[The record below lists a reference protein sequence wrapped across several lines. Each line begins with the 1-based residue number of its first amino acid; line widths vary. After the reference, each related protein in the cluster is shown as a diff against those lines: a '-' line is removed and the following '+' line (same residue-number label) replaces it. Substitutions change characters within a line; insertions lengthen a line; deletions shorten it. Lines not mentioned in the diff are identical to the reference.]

1 MKRSPLFLALSGL
14 SSSTMERGFHES
26 GHDGQS
32 PPSGVTSRRNSRKPE
47 RSFKGLP
54 PSSFEGALQVI
65 RKSCP
70 VWMTLSSRTAA
81 GTRAS
86 GGMRAPFF
94 PQPEIAVAPSKTIV
108 RTILDILFIIVPER
122 FEVRGA
128 RNLSFAFL
136 DPHFLFICRISP
148 AQSPL

>member
-1 MKRSPLFLALSGL
+1 MKRSPLFLTLSGL

-32 PPSGVTSRRNSRKPE
+32 PPSGVTSRRSSRKPE

-65 RKSCP
+65 LKSCP

-94 PQPEIAVAPSKTIV
+94 PQLDSKT
-108 RTILDILFIIVPER
+108 
-122 FEVRGA
+122 GA
-128 RNLSFAFL
+128 NRRKQINLQRVIFMIEDGS
-136 DPHFLFICRISP
+136 
-148 AQSPL
+148 